1 MQNSTTFTIAATGF
15 LTLICNMPSPA
26 YKYRTRYRTT
36 TRGKLKLE
44 NLNMIAKIITGDFL
58 KGKKTFLSI
67 GIGLVGF
74 FANKYG
80 VKHEFDGVV
89 ELIKLNWDDILVLAG
104 LVGAAWGRIVAKPSG
119 K

>member
-1 MQNSTTFTIAATGF
+1 MGHHDCYS
-15 LTLICNMPSPA
+15 LTMPSPA
-26 YKYRTRYRTT
+26 YKFRTRYREK

-89 ELIKLNWDDILVLAG
+89 ELVKMNWDDILVLAG